1 MLLYQIALTKLP
13 QIGDITAKKLLFH
26 FGDAQSVFKAKGKD
40 ILAAGF
46 SKLVIKSL
54 KSASALKEAELEV
67 AFVEKN
73 NITPV
78 FYTEANYPY
87 RLKFCDDGPILLYYR
102 GSANLNYSRIISI
115 VGTRK
120 ITEYGKWMGKKIIEE
135 LADSNILIVSGLA
148 YGADTIAHQ
157 TALDM
162 GIPTVGITAHG
173 HDTLY
178 PAENRKMAKMMLET
192 GGILTEFTSKTI
204 PNRENFPKRN
214 RIIAG
219 LADATLV
226 IEASSKGGA
235 LITADIA
242 NSYSRD
248 VFAIPGRTNDPMSE
262 GCNNLIK
269 YNKAALVTSAADI
282 IRSMSWEPK
291 SVKNKQ
297 TSLFQELTEQEMIV
311 AKMLSDHGDCGID
324 LLINTLEMSA
334 TKMASVLLNLEFK
347 NIIRCMPGKRYAL
360 N

>member
-26 FGDAQSVFKAKGKD
+26 FGDAQSVFKAKSKD

-46 SKLVIKSL
+46 SKLVIRSL
-54 KSASALKEAELEV
+54 KSASAMKEAELE
-67 AFVEKN
+67 ATFVEKN

-87 RLKFCDDGPILLYYR
+87 RLKFCDDGPILMYYR

-226 IEASSKGGA
+226 IEASAKGGA

-311 AKMLSDHGDCGID
+311 AIMLSDHGDCGID